1 MVSNIFYVH
10 PYLVK
15 MIQFDPY
22 FSKGLVQPPTRKPQ
36 DHFETSEEALQ
47 DITFLLRRAAV
58 QRQLRPEELKV
69 GENRR
74 GFFTVF
80 GRGFSGETRG
90 A

>member
-1 MVSNIFYVH
+1 
-10 PYLVK
+10 

-58 QRQLRPEELKV
+58 QRQLSPEELKV
-69 GENRR
+69 A
-74 GFFTVF
+74 FVPPYS